1 MTDETPTSTPPDG
14 LDEEAAWAG
23 LRARWED
30 PLAHR
35 DFLSRC
41 GDLEALT
48 RAGARY
54 RAALQE
60 RPDDPVA
67 IAGRDEVVRKATVLG
82 LSAVPRTEPI
92 APVSPWVR
100 RGLLAALAVL
110 LLGAAAWTAIAVLRS
125 GAVR

>member
-1 MTDETPTSTPPDG
+1 VTDETPTLTAPDG

-41 GDLEALT
+41 GDLDALA

-60 RPDDPVA
+60 RPDDPAA
-67 IAGRDEVVRKATVLG
+67 IAGRDEVLRKATVLG
-82 LSAVPRTEPI
+82 LAAVPRTEPI
-92 APVSPWVR
+92 APVSPWAR
-100 RGLLAALAVL
+100 RGLLAVLAVL
-110 LLGAAAWTAIAVLRS
+110 LLGGAAWTAIAFLRS

>member
-1 MTDETPTSTPPDG
+1 VTDETPTSAAPAD

-35 DFLSRC
+35 AFLSRC
-41 GDLEALT
+41 GDLDALA

-54 RAALQE
+54 RAALLAT
-60 RPDDPVA
+60 PDDPVA
-67 IAGRDEVVRKATVLG
+67 AAGRDEVLRKATVLG
-82 LSAVPRTEPI
+82 LASVPRTTPP
-92 APVSPWVR
+92 APSSPWVKW
-100 RGLLAALAVL
+100 GALAALAVL
-110 LLGAAAWTAIAVLRS
+110 LLGAAAWTAAAFLRS